1 MLLLEESWKFCQD
14 LIVLSSTGPEA
25 SHNFPIRVVIS
36 SLCV

>member
-14 LIVLSSTGPEA
+14 LIALSSIGPEV
-25 SHNFPIRVVIS
+25 SHNFPIGMVIS